1 MKQLM
6 PPSVNFNYQPCL
18 LPLTLFRPAE
28 AREGNDPCLTLSA
41 TRSNSE
47 RRGSERPEIKTKQ
60 PSHTAVPGNAPMT
73 APHRDYTP
81 LCSSSWDGIPDL
93 HSGLPDATASR
104 LKNLSIFV

>member
-6 PPSVNFNYQPCL
+6 PPSVHFDYQPAF
-18 LPLTLFRPAE
+18 LPLALFCPAE

-41 TRSNSE
+41 TRSNSD
-47 RRGSERPEIKTKQ
+47 RRGSERPQIKTKQ
-60 PSHTAVPGNAPMT
+60 PSHTTVPGNAPMT
-73 APHRDYTP
+73 APPRDHTP

-93 HSGLPDATASR
+93 HSGLADVTASR